1 MGICRLALVGRELIS
16 ETNHQINY
24 ITKFILILTMSS
36 MNTIDYTKYYTGH
49 SGSRYNDII

>member
-24 ITKFILILTMSS
+24 ITKFIHILTMSS